1 MIENKIY
8 DIYIIFQY
16 YIQLYTD
23 VYKAFLRVLII
34 SLNEKGL

>member
-16 YIQLYTD
+16 YID

-34 SLNEKGL
+34 SSNEKGL